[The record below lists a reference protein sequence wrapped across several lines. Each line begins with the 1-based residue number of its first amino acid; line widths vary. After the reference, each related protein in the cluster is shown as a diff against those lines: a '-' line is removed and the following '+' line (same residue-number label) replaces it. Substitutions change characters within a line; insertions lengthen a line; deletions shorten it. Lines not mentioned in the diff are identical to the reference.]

1 MVFCESCT
9 GLQSEN
15 ARLKESLRRMQSD
28 ADAGRRIF
36 GEKLKAAEDEN
47 ARLKEELEE
56 THRNAARIARNFAT
70 AESRVSDLEADL
82 KAQTHETKR
91 LEEAYDD
98 LRTDLEAKLAEV
110 AVAQGH
116 DEPCFYCKE
125 PCDSFAGNPGKWPI
139 PLCHADDPGRV
150 KWHHVD
156 CVTDRL
162 RNGERAE
169 RAEQESKTALDIL
182 NSYRGAY
189 TLEKEAKE
197 RAEQVL
203 AEAASELE
211 LRKQQL
217 STAEQS
223 ESFQCSRAIREQERA
238 VSLERGLAQTAARL
252 ERIDLIG
259 GQMANV
265 MYNWRQDDKR
275 FTERERKMMDDLQA
289 AWDAALRELTH
300 G

>member
-1 MVFCESCT
+1 MTEFFIFACAFV
-9 GLQSEN
+9 
-15 ARLKESLRRMQSD
+15 
-28 ADAGRRIF
+28 AGAVL
-36 GEKLKAAEDEN
+36 GYTTA
-47 ARLKEELEE
+47 
-56 THRNAARIARNFAT
+56 RNAIYGPRNFAT

-252 ERIDLIG
+252 ERVTRALK
-259 GQMANV
+259 AA
-265 MYNWRQDDKR
+265 
-275 FTERERKMMDDLQA
+275 A
-289 AWDAALRELTH
+289 AWLEKEEGRTLDEIIALDDRQLANKGNHAWNKQYAETVRCVRAALQEPTH